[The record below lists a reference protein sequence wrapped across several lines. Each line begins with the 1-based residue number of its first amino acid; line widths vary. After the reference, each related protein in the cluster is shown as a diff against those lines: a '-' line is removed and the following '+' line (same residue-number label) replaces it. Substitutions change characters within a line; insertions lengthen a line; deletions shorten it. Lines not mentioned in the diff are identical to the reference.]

1 MKKIFLLGIMF
12 TLSCVLNATVYT
24 FVTNEG
30 TFKLNKELNTL
41 SFRGTTYKIIEDG
54 KYDSESNYIVC
65 ESNNIIK
72 LIILDFPNDNIIEH
86 DYVETF
92 EWKDVALY
100 DKAKLV
106 AGLYRNIDTYI
117 HNNNLKGDKA
127 VMFRKYAGIMIG
139 GIQDGTI
146 TMNNNG
152 SFTDSTGKLSS
163 DGTFDKTWT
172 GKKKNTLNNILNLV
186 ADYIIDYLP
195 QMPILDSCWQQVGKP
210 YLILKA
216 NKSE

>member
-1 MKKIFLLGIMF
+1 MKKILLLSIMLILCS
-12 TLSCVLNATVYT
+12 TMRATVYT
-24 FVTNEG
+24 FVTSGG
-30 TFKLNKELNTL
+30 TFKI
-41 SFRGTTYKIIEDG
+41 YK
-54 KYDSESNYIVC
+54 ESNLISFKDRTYNIVKEGKDDTNYMVC
-65 ESNNIIK
+65 KSDNTIK
-72 LIILDFPNDNIIEH
+72 LIRFDLANDNIIEY
-86 DYVETF
+86 DYIETF

-127 VMFRKYAGIMIG
+127 VMFREYAGIMIG

-152 SFTDSTGKLSS
+152 SFTDSTGKLSC
-163 DGTFDKTWT
+163 DVTFDKTWT